1 MIWDETNERL
11 SRDEMDDL
19 QSKKLVEMVERA
31 YHNVDFYRKKMHAL
45 GITPEDIHGIED
57 LDKLPFT
64 SKQDLRDNYPYGL
77 FAVPQNE
84 IVRLHASSGTT
95 GHPIV
100 VGYTRKDLSNWA
112 ELVARCLYS
121 YGIGKDD
128 FVQVAYGYGLFTGGI
143 GMHYGVEKVG
153 ATVIPISGGN
163 TKKQIQ
169 IMKDFGSTVLACTP
183 SYALHLADTMKE
195 MGVKPEDLKLRVGV
209 FGAEPWSE
217 AMRLEIEKRLNI
229 KAMDIY
235 GLSEMTGP
243 GVSFDCDIHNGL
255 HVNEDH
261 FLPEVIDKDSLETLD
276 YGMEGELVFTS
287 IQKEGIPLIR
297 YRTGDLTVLHDEVCE
312 CGRSLVRM
320 EKCIGRTDD
329 MIIIRGVN
337 IFPTQVESA
346 LLEMG
351 LTEPHYLL
359 FVDSVDN
366 LNHLEVWV
374 EVDESLFSDQIKKL
388 QTMTELI
395 KKNIEDSLGI
405 SIKLK
410 LVEPNTIERSQGKAK
425 RVIHRNKD

>member
-11 SRDEMDDL
+11 SRDEMNDL
-19 QSKKLVEMVERA
+19 QSKKLVEMVERV

-45 GITPEDIHGIED
+45 GITPEDIKGIED
-57 LDKLPFT
+57 LSKLPFT
-64 SKQDLRDNYPYGL
+64 TKQDLRDNYPYGL

-121 YGIGKDD
+121 YGIDKDD

-169 IMKDFGSTVLACTP
+169 IMKDFGSTVIACTP
-183 SYALHLADTMKE
+183 SYALHLAETMDE

-217 AMRLEIEKRLNI
+217 AMRLEIEKRLKI

-255 HVNEDH
+255 HINEDH
-261 FLPEVIDKDSLETLD
+261 FLPEAIDKDSLKTLD

-297 YRTGDLTVLHDEVCE
+297 YRTGDLTILHDEGCE
-312 CGRSLVRM
+312 CGRTLVRM

-395 KKNIEDSLGI
+395 KKNIEDTLGI

-425 RVIHRNKD
+425 RVIHRNKC